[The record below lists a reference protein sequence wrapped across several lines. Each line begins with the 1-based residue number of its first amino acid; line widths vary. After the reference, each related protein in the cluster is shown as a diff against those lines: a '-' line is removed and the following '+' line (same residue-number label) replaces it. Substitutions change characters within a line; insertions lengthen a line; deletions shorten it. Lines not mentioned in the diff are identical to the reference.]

1 MAKNSYAV
9 KLMAAKAAVAR
20 EERKRIIDRTITTV
34 YLAAVVV
41 LNEGFGFGR
50 NRIEKFKDLLDATV
64 QEYGALIDGA
74 DVDYADD
81 KLLQRYRQIMGEPDE

>member
-9 KLMAAKAAVAR
+9 KLMAAKATVTR